1 MELSRANLIGRAPSS
16 SNGQK
21 SMTNDADPWSVP
33 VTVTQIPDTGL
44 HREIEADQAARDA
57 MAAVSGLHNIL
68 SASASFDL
76 TLEKAGRVHVTGRVR
91 ARVGQICVVS
101 LDPIENDIDE
111 AIDLIFAPPEQ
122 IPQLAALVD
131 EAAESDAEIPDPPEP
146 IANGVIDL
154 GRLATDALF
163 LGIDPYPRKPGAAFE
178 PVIEAPDPEDHPF
191 AALKALQ
198 PSAKPRTPKK
208 PKAR

>member
-1 MELSRANLIGRAPSS
+1 MELSRANLIGRAVSS

-21 SMTNDADPWSVP
+21 KSMTNDPDPWSVP
-33 VTVTQIPDTGL
+33 VIVAQIPDTGL
-44 HREIEADQAARDA
+44 HREIEADRATCDA
-57 MAAVSGLHNIL
+57 MAVVAGLREIL
-68 SASASFDL
+68 SASASLDL
-76 TLEKAGRVHVTGRVR
+76 TLEKAGRVHVAGRVR
-91 ARVGQICVVS
+91 ARIGQTCVVS
-101 LDPIENDIDE
+101 LDPIENDVDE

-146 IANGVIDL
+146 IVDGVIDL

-163 LGIDPYPRKPGAAFE
+163 LGIDPYPRKPGAVFE
-178 PVIEAPDPEDHPF
+178 PVIEAADPEDHPF

-198 PSAKPRTPKK
+198 PSAPVPNKPKK
-208 PKAR
+208 R